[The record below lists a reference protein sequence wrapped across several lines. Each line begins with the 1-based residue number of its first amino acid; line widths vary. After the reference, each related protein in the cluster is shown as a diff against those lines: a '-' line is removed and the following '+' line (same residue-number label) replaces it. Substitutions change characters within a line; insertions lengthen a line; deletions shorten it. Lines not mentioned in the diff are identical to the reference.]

1 MQYRFNLAGIKRLD
15 NNVEFQNINFALR
28 ASGEHMLESA
38 ACICRRLVGVIPMV
52 LSSLLLVHMPNTE
65 GAATEQQL
73 TATVP
78 APLIGPYIIGSE
90 TLAELDRQDA
100 DCAKAG
106 SLNFQCLVFKDDRSM
121 MKKEDFASNP
131 FELSVF
137 EEVKKTVK
145 ADLESLPNHTE
156 FGGASA
162 KSLDIGFLTYAGV
175 RIELVGVINRM
186 DRQFNRD
193 KVDGH
198 GEPLECGEISAI
210 YRFAYEGRLPSTA
223 IGTRDYRSRLPV
235 TMNVVFPARPWSKSI
250 TCLEVARRWLDY
262 ADSLKKGTSPADLLN
277 QAKLLVSVLKP
288 EDIERI
294 ELNMQGSRVPAG
306 ADTTDFGTLGTYV
319 IRVFRWTPGEGGGRW
334 KASYMTNQ
342 IDRARLLG
350 KPFDENTCE
359 DKRGVKISRQALV
372 DYLLSTNAIGDVDNG
387 LLNIPQEYL
396 ACRAISISPGGA
408 SRSGN
413 QPFWDAHSK
422 AEQIIDDQEIDAALK
437 KYRNDFTLGYVGTAL
452 EFRTRLNEAT
462 CSGCHQTRAI
472 AGFHFPG
479 ADRADTSP
487 VNAVFLPGS
496 AHFFGDQL
504 RRMKILE
511 KIASGEIPTFPDLA
525 TSYAARP
532 LNSYEALKP
541 DPDPDVAANLDIQ
554 LIGGWGATCLIDG
567 VVPKGVRQ
575 WGCAKD
581 LACKPVFKSSNQL
594 GIGICSS
601 PEGVTKIGD
610 PMQIGKVESKKFG
623 VDQYS
628 RNPEVPSPKGGLP
641 RDTTISTEHVTPVA
655 PLGNS
660 YVASHQEA
668 YKGMGGLDRMKIK
681 VGSKTR
687 LETAEEHARRVRE
700 QDTGGFPA
708 GALRLSECVGLP
720 EEATCGLLAA
730 SGFNPCLSEVGDGE
744 RTPDNCFGIYTNY
757 SGVRAC
763 DAAHPCRDDYICLS
777 PMGYS
782 LNNATTKFDERAKRR
797 KDARMSDK
805 ESADNR
811 KRLAID
817 FFGEKMPDNAWLSR
831 NDGSGDQRGLCIPP
845 YFVFQFK
852 ADGHRVPKEFVPK
865 P

>member
-1 MQYRFNLAGIKRLD
+1 MLNSTACFRHRPVRFIPIIL
-15 NNVEFQNINFALR
+15 
-28 ASGEHMLESA
+28 SA
-38 ACICRRLVGVIPMV
+38 
-52 LSSLLLVHMPNTE
+52 LLLAYAPDRG
-65 GAATEQQL
+65 GAASAQQV
-73 TATVP
+73 TATIP
-78 APLIGPYIIGSE
+78 APLIGPYIIDPV
-90 TLAELDRQDA
+90 TLAELDHHDR

-106 SLNFQCLVFKDDRSM
+106 SLNFQCLIFKDDRSM
-121 MKKEDFASNP
+121 MKEDDFASNP
-131 FELSVF
+131 FQLSVF
-137 EEVKKTVK
+137 EKVQETVET
-145 ADLESLPNHTE
+145 DLKSLPKHIE
-156 FGGASA
+156 FGGSNA
-162 KSLDIGFLTYAGV
+162 KSLDIGFLTYPGA

-193 KVDGH
+193 TVNGH
-198 GEPLECGEISAI
+198 NERLECGEISAI

-235 TMNVVFPARPWSKSI
+235 TMNVVFPARPWSKTIS
-250 TCLEVARRWLDY
+250 CQDVARRWLDY
-262 ADSLKKGTSPADLLN
+262 AQGLKNGTSNADLAE
-277 QAKLLVSVLKP
+277 QAKLLASVLKP

-294 ELNMQGSRVPAG
+294 ELNMQGSRVAAG

-319 IRVFRWTPGEGGGRW
+319 IRVFRWSPGKDGGRW
-334 KASYMTNQ
+334 KPSYMTNQ

-350 KPFDENTCE
+350 KPFDDNTCE

-372 DYLLSTNAIGDVDNG
+372 DYLLSKNAIGDVDNG
-387 LLNIPQEYL
+387 LLNIPQEFL

-413 QPFWDAHSK
+413 QPFWNAPTK
-422 AEQIIDDQEIDAALK
+422 AEQIIDDKDIDAALK
-437 KYRNDFTLGYVGTAL
+437 KHGKDYTLGYVGSAL
-452 EFRTRLNEAT
+452 EFRTRLNEAS

-479 ADRADTSP
+479 ADRPDTSP

-511 KIASGEIPTFPDLA
+511 QIASGEIPTFPELA

-532 LNSYEALKP
+532 LNRYAALRPKAAS
-541 DPDPDVAANLDIQ
+541 DMVADLDIQ
-554 LIGGWGATCLIDG
+554 LIGGWGATCLMDG
-567 VVPKGVRQ
+567 VAPEGVRQ
-575 WGCAKD
+575 WGCAEP
-581 LACKPVFKSSNQL
+581 LACKSVFQSSNQL

-601 PEGVTKIGD
+601 PDGVTEIGD
-610 PMQIGKVESKKFG
+610 PMQVGKVESKKFG
-623 VDQYS
+623 FDLYT
-628 RNPEVPSPKGGLP
+628 RNPKVPDLKDDLP
-641 RDTTISTEHVTPVA
+641 RDTTISTDHVTPAA
-655 PLGNS
+655 PVGNS

-668 YKGMGGLDRMKIK
+668 YEGRGGLDPMKIT
-681 VGSKTR
+681 VGGKTR
-687 LETAEEHARRVRE
+687 METAEEHARRVRE
-700 QDTGGFPA
+700 QATGGFPA

-730 SGFNPCLSEVGDGE
+730 SGFNPCLDEVGGGQ

-782 LNNATTKFDERAKRR
+782 LDNAKTKFDERAKRR
-797 KDARMSDK
+797 KDARMSVE
-805 ESADNR
+805 ESANNR

-817 FFGEKMPDNAWLSR
+817 FFGEKMPDEAWFRR
-831 NDGSGDQRGLCIPP
+831 NDNAGDQRGLCIPP

-852 ADGHRVPKEFVPK
+852 ADGHKVPKEFVPK

>member
-1 MQYRFNLAGIKRLD
+1 MLNLPTYFRRRPVRF
-15 NNVEFQNINFALR
+15 
-28 ASGEHMLESA
+28 
-38 ACICRRLVGVIPMV
+38 IPMV
-52 LSSLLLVHMPNTE
+52 LSALLLVHVPDRG
-65 GAATEQQL
+65 GAASEQHV
-73 TATVP
+73 TATIP
-78 APLIGPYIIGSE
+78 APLVGPYIIDPT
-90 TLAELDRQDA
+90 TLAELDQQDG

-121 MKKEDFASNP
+121 MKEEDFASNP
-131 FELSVF
+131 FQLSVF
-137 EEVKKTVK
+137 DEVRKTVK
-145 ADLESLPNHTE
+145 ADLESLPKHTE
-156 FGGASA
+156 FGGGNA
-162 KSLDIGFLTYAGV
+162 KSLDIGFLTYAGA

-193 KVDGH
+193 RVDGR
-198 GEPLECGEISAI
+198 GERLECGEISAI

-235 TMNVVFPARPWSKSI
+235 TMNVVFPARPWSKAIS
-250 TCLEVARRWLDY
+250 CQDVARRWLDY
-262 ADSLKKGTSPADLLN
+262 ADGLKNGTPTGDLVK

-294 ELNMQGSRVPAG
+294 ELNMQGSRVAAG
-306 ADTTDFGTLGTYV
+306 ADITDFGTLGTYI
-319 IRVFRWTPGEGGGRW
+319 IRVFRWTQGENGGRW
-334 KASYMTNQ
+334 KPSYMTNQ

-350 KPFDENTCE
+350 KPFDDNTCE
-359 DKRGVKISRQALV
+359 DKRGLKISRQALV
-372 DYLLSTNAIGDVDNG
+372 EYLLSKNAIGDVDNG
-387 LLNIPQEYL
+387 LLNIPQEFL

-413 QPFWDAHSK
+413 QPFWDAPVK
-422 AEQIIDDQEIDAALK
+422 AEQIIDNKEIDAALK
-437 KYRNDFTLGYVGTAL
+437 KYDDDYTLGYVGSAL
-452 EFRTRLNEAT
+452 EFRTRLNEAS

-479 ADRADTSP
+479 ADRPDTSP

-504 RRMKILE
+504 RRIKILE
-511 KIASGEIPTFPDLA
+511 KIASGEVPTFPDLA

-541 DPDPDVAANLDIQ
+541 DPASARAADLDIQ
-554 LIGGWGATCLIDG
+554 LIGGWGATCLMDG
-567 VVPKGVRQ
+567 VAPKGVRQ
-575 WGCAKD
+575 WGCAKH
-581 LACKPVFKSSNQL
+581 LACKPVFQSDNQL

-601 PEGVTKIGD
+601 PDGGAKIGD
-610 PMQIGKVESKKFG
+610 PMQVGKVVSRIFG
-623 VDQYS
+623 IEKYFRD
-628 RNPEVPSPKGGLP
+628 PKVPGPKDGMP
-641 RDTTISTEHVTPVA
+641 RDTTISTEHVTPAA

-668 YKGMGGLDRMKIK
+668 YEGIGGLDPMKIK

-687 LETAEEHARRVRE
+687 METAEEHARRVRE
-700 QDTGGFPA
+700 QATGGFPA

-730 SGFNPCLSEVGDGE
+730 SGFNPCLDEVGEGR

-782 LNNATTKFDERAKRR
+782 PDNAKTKFDERAKRR
-797 KDARMSDK
+797 KDARMSVK
-805 ESADNR
+805 ETAANR
-811 KRLAID
+811 KRLAIN
-817 FFGEKMPDNAWLSR
+817 FFGEKMPDNAWL
-831 NDGSGDQRGLCIPP
+831 GSNEGAGDQRGLCIPP

-852 ADGHRVPKEFVPK
+852 ADGHKVPKEFVPE